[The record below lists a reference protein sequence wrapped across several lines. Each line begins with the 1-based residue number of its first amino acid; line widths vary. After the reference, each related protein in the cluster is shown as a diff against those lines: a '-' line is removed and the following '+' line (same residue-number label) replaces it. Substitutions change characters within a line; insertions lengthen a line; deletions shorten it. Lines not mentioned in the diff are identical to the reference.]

1 MIALRKIETHP
12 DKRSVRKFAT
22 MLLLGLPLSGLAL
35 SGLSYFFQ
43 NAFSLMPFYVFCSV
57 AILAFALSFL
67 SEKAGRVIHIA
78 WHGLSASIEWVLSL
92 VSLILMYYAV
102 LFPLALLMK
111 CLRRR
116 SPLTALKRDQ
126 PSYWVDT
133 ARKRNLSSYFRQ
145 Y

>member
-1 MIALRKIETHP
+1 MIALRKLETHP
-12 DKRSVRKFAT
+12 DRRSVRKFAT
-22 MLLLGLPLSGLAL
+22 ILLFGLPISGLVVSGFSYLFQGSL
-35 SGLSYFFQ
+35 SLT
-43 NAFSLMPFYVFCSV
+43 PFYVFCGI
-57 AILAFALSFL
+57 AILAFALSL
-67 SEKAGRVIHIA
+67 ISERAGRAIHIA
-78 WHGLSASIEWVLSL
+78 WHSLSASIEWVLSL

-116 SPLTALKRDQ
+116 SPLTSLNRDQ
-126 PSYWVDT
+126 PSYWVDN

>member
-1 MIALRKIETHP
+1 MIALRKLETHP

-22 MLLLGLPLSGLAL
+22 ILLFGLPISGLVVSGFSYLFQGSL
-35 SGLSYFFQ
+35 SLT
-43 NAFSLMPFYVFCSV
+43 PFYVFCGI
-57 AILAFALSFL
+57 AILAFALSFI
-67 SEKAGRVIHIA
+67 SERVGRAIHIA
-78 WHGLSASIEWVLSL
+78 WHSLSASIEWVLSL

-116 SPLTALKRDQ
+116 SPLTSLNRDQ
-126 PSYWVDT
+126 PSYWVDN